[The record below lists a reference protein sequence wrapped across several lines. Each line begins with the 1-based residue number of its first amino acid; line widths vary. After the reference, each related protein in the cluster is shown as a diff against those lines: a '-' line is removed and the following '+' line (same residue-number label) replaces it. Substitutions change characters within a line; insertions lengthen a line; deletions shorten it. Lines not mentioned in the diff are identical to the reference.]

1 MKETK
6 PVLGQAGS
14 EAERDQASQAPERQ
28 AAGIRLLD
36 DYELVL
42 AGGGDHTNDWP

>member
-6 PVLGQAGS
+6 PTSVLAANDREQQPRIDLG
-14 EAERDQASQAPERQ
+14 ERD
-28 AAGIRLLD
+28 GIRLLD

-42 AGGGDHTNDWP
+42 AGGGEGDFDWP